1 MAANGILE
9 FQGTN
14 QVIFPGASSNIV
26 LDTVTASL
34 GIGVDVNG
42 PSSNLHVV
50 GNAYVSSNLTVGN
63 AYVSSNLTVAED
75 INFLGNIRKNGV
87 IQALSGGG
95 GQWAVV
101 NTNDIHYSSGNVGI
115 GTTTAGYDLDVNG
128 DINFTGI
135 LTQNGS
141 AYGGSG
147 GSTTFSTDGVKV
159 YYTDGPVGIANVS
172 ALTTQT
178 LQIGGNVAVNDVA
191 NDKLSVTGNVYVSKS
206 LTAVDL
212 LQAYEVRA
220 NFFTVKNIDIKAERP
235 RKGDVIN

>member
-14 QVIFPGASSNIV
+14 QAIFPGASSNIV

-42 PSSNLHVV
+42 PSSNLHV
-50 GNAYVSSNLTVGN
+50 VGN

>member
-63 AYVSSNLTVAED
+63 AHVSSNLTVAED
-75 INFLGNIRKNGV
+75 INFLGNIRRNGV

>member
-42 PSSNLHVV
+42 PSSNLHV
-50 GNAYVSSNLTVGN
+50 VGN

>member
-50 GNAYVSSNLTVGN
+50 GNAYVSSNLTVVN
-63 AYVSSNLTVAED
+63 AYVSSNLTVVED

>member
-14 QVIFPGASSNIV
+14 QAIFPGASSNIV

-178 LQIGGNVAVNDVA
+178 LQIGGTVAH
-191 NDKLSVTGNVYVSKS
+191 KKYMT
-206 LTAVDL
+206 
-212 LQAYEVRA
+212 
-220 NFFTVKNIDIKAERP
+220 IKIECC
-235 RKGDVIN
+235 KC

>member
-50 GNAYVSSNLTVGN
+50 GNAYVSSNLTV
-63 AYVSSNLTVAED
+63 VED